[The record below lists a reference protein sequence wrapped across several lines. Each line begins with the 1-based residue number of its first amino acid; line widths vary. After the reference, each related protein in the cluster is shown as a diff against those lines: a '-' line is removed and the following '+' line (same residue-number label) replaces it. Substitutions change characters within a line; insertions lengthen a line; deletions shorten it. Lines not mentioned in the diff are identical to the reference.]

1 MRDPIILLNR
11 SRHRAPNLCASD
23 RILAGVCALFMRPA
37 RVIRSAIVLRPSTIL
52 EFHRALRTRKY
63 RWLFSPTRRRTGP
76 QGPSKALVDAIVDMK
91 RRNPRWGCPRIAQQI
106 ALAFAVD
113 IDKDVVRR
121 VLATHYRLAL
131 HSGGPSWLTFLGH
144 AKDSLWSIDLFRCES
159 AILRSHW
166 VLVVMDHYTRRIVG
180 FGIHAG
186 TVDGRALCRMFNHA
200 IRGLSRPTRLQLRP
214 RPAVSVSPMARQ
226 PAGAAGDR
234 GEECAVCAAVASVC
248 RTVDRHAATRM
259 RGSAAVLVGVG
270 LGRQTGGLP
279 GLLQCASGPCVVGRA
294 DARPDTKGCRTAR
307 PLPMGRALPWSLSD
321 ADRGVTS
328 DQRRR
333 WRAGRRARVRRLS
346 RHSRAVRQLHALL
359 MPSRQRRGGLP
370 AHGTR
375 RSNDVGFLRIRHPQA
390 DPLDAECDDDR
401 VECRSAVLEP
411 VVGRAF
417 CRRERLSAADASVA
431 APFPGR
437 GSVESVADDAS
448 GRDVSGQRTRWI
460 ATARFL
466 HGAWALSTR
475 ELRRLNDGP
484 NSSM

>member
-1 MRDPIILLNR
+1 MRDPIILLVHLIATLARLMGPGGLRSVVAESLLVKHQLLILNR
-11 SRHRAPNLCASD
+11 SRHRAPNLRVSD

-37 RVIRSAIVLRPSTIL
+37 RVFRSAIVN
-52 EFHRALRTRKY
+52 FHRTLRQRKY
-63 RWLFSPTRRRTGP
+63 RLLFSPKRRRTGP
-76 QGPSKALVDAIVDMK
+76 KGPPKDLVDAIVDMK

-121 VLATHYRLAL
+121 VLATHYRPAPR
-131 HSGGPSWLTFLGH
+131 SGGPSWLTFLGH

-159 AILRSHW
+159 ATLRSHW
-166 VLVVMDHYTRRIVG
+166 VLVVMDQYTRRIVG

-200 IRGLSRPTRLQLRP
+200 MRGLSRPKRLSSDHDPLYRFYQWCANLRVLQVTEVKSVPYVPLSHPFVERLIGTLRRECVDQLLFWSASDLEDKLPSRTR
-214 RPAVSVSPMARQ
+214 AR
-226 PAGAAGDR
+226 A
-234 GEECAVCAAVASVC
+234 
-248 RTVDRHAATRM
+248 HAWDGR
-259 RGSAAVLVGVG
+259 
-270 LGRQTGGLP
+270 RQTGGLP

-359 MPSRQRRGGLP
+359 MPSRQLRGGLP

-390 DPLDAECDDDR
+390 ARCDARIGPR
-401 VECRSAVLEP
+401 VARAVRIRPAGVTL
-411 VVGRAF
+411 
-417 CRRERLSAADASVA
+417 
-431 APFPGR
+431 
-437 GSVESVADDAS
+437 
-448 GRDVSGQRTRWI
+448 
-460 ATARFL
+460 
-466 HGAWALSTR
+466 
-475 ELRRLNDGP
+475 LNIYNVLP
-484 NSSM
+484 

>member
-1 MRDPIILLNR
+1 MRDPIILLVHLVATLARLMGPGGLRSVVAESVLVKQQLLILNR
-11 SRHRAPNLCASD
+11 SRHRPPNLCASD

-76 QGPSKALVDAIVDMK
+76 QGPSNALVDAIVDMK

-121 VLATHYRLAL
+121 VLATHYRPAP

-159 AILRSHW
+159 ATLRSHW

-186 TVDGRALCRMFNHA
+186 TVDGRRALA
-200 IRGLSRPTRLQLRP
+200 SDAPQLRP

-294 DARPDTKGCRTAR
+294 DARPDTKGCRPAR

-359 MPSRQRRGGLP
+359 MPSRQLRGGLP

-375 RSNDVGFLRIRHPQA
+375 RSNDVGFLRIRHPHVRSGPRAGSDSSRSEVRHSVRHAATMCFAEPEPNSGALAEQ
-390 DPLDAECDDDR
+390 PLH
-401 VECRSAVLEP
+401 
-411 VVGRAF
+411 
-417 CRRERLSAADASVA
+417 
-431 APFPGR
+431 
-437 GSVESVADDAS
+437 
-448 GRDVSGQRTRWI
+448 TRW
-460 ATARFL
+460 
-466 HGAWALSTR
+466 
-475 ELRRLNDGP
+475 LRQ
-484 NSSM
+484 

>member
-1 MRDPIILLNR
+1 MRDPIILLVHLIATLARLMGPGGLRSVVAESVLVKQQLLILNR

-121 VLATHYRLAL
+121 VLATHSRPAP

-166 VLVVMDHYTRRIVG
+166 VLVVMDQYTRRIVG
-180 FGIHAG
+180 FGIQAG
-186 TVDGRALCRMFNHA
+186 TVDGRGPVPYVQPCDSRALA
-200 IRGLSRPTRLQLRP
+200 SDAPQLRP

-259 RGSAAVLVGVG
+259 RGSAAVLVCVG

-307 PLPMGRALPWSLSD
+307 PLPMGRAWPWSLSD

-375 RSNDVGFLRIRHPQA
+375 RSNDVGFLRIRHPHVVVEA
-390 DPLDAECDDDR
+390 AEM
-401 VECRSAVLEP
+401 SGSTL
-411 VVGRAF
+411 VGRNERRPSWSRGF
-417 CRRERLSAADASVA
+417 CQLAGRG
-431 APFPGR
+431 PGR
-437 GSVESVADDAS
+437 RPRSEL
-448 GRDVSGQRTRWI
+448 GRLLTKHTSPRSIRRTLGCG
-460 ATARFL
+460 AT
-466 HGAWALSTR
+466 
-475 ELRRLNDGP
+475 N
-484 NSSM
+484 